1 MDELILI
8 GDVMIGLV
16 HRLNNNLNA
25 ILLQTALLQHKA
37 PNTFAEDLDVIRGA
51 AREAANLVRPLVQ
64 VRDRHCSK
72 EEKTPVLEAL
82 RELQDKISGWDI
94 APEAKE
100 VCLRIPQAELK
111 RLLIYQLRIAAS
123 TGSPFRVRTG
133 PLDGEGEICLE
144 ATAAGSELTDWL
156 AGEEDEGRSFPLE
169 RLAVRGMVRQFEGR
183 LEKTCDSGGLPV
195 LRLILPAAE

>member
-1 MDELILI
+1 MDEMILI

-16 HRLNNNLNA
+16 HRLNNNLNV

-37 PNTFAEDLDVIRGA
+37 PETFAEDLDVIRGA

-64 VRDRHCSK
+64 VRDRRRNL

-111 RLLIYQLRIAAS
+111 RLLIYLLQIAAS
-123 TGSPFRVRTG
+123 TGLPFRVRTG
-133 PLDGEGEICLE
+133 PLTSEGEICLQ
-144 ATAAGSELTDWL
+144 ATAAESELTDWL

-169 RLAVRGMVRQFEGR
+169 RLAVRSMVRQFEGR
-183 LEKTCDSGGLPV
+183 LEQTRDSAGMPV
-195 LRLILPAAE
+195 LRLILPAAG